1 MLFLSGDKETCKEVL
16 ESREDINFSI
26 VTSKCYWDF
35 EEEEWVFF
43 APELRDKGVKKHEC

>member
-1 MLFLSGDKETCKEVL
+1 MLFLSGDKETSKEVL

-26 VTSKCYWDF
+26 VTTKCYWDF

-43 APELRDKGVKKHEC
+43 APELKDKGVKDYDC

>member
-1 MLFLSGDKETCKEVL
+1 MSFLSGDKETRKEVL

-43 APELRDKGVKKHEC
+43 APELKDKGVKDYDC

>member
-1 MLFLSGDKETCKEVL
+1 MSFLKGDEETCNEVL

-43 APELRDKGVKKHEC
+43 APELKEVGVKHYGC

>member
-1 MLFLSGDKETCKEVL
+1 MLFLKGDKETCKEVL

-43 APELRDKGVKKHEC
+43 APELKDKGVKDYDC

>member
-1 MLFLSGDKETCKEVL
+1 MLFLSGDKETSKEVL

-43 APELRDKGVKKHEC
+43 APELRGKGVRKHEC

>member
-1 MLFLSGDKETCKEVL
+1 MSFLKGDKETCKEVL

-43 APELRDKGVKKHEC
+43 APELREVGVKHYGC